1 MRLFFIAT
9 LSKKLV
15 NGGQN
20 GPINRFLDFIASAYV
35 FAYRNRYLFLN
46 LITTDKWIVIPIEVL
61 NC

>member
-1 MRLFFIAT
+1 MVVKTARLIA
-9 LSKKLV
+9 
-15 NGGQN
+15 
-20 GPINRFLDFIASAYV
+20 FLGSSAYV